1 VPYVLGMSLAPKEIR
16 AVLAD
21 DHHFFR
27 EGLRDVLTEAGV
39 TIVGEATEG
48 EGAVELTRRLAPDVV
63 VIDLHMPGG
72 AGLDA
77 LREITAVAE
86 EVDVVVLTV
95 SAEQADALDAIGA
108 GACAYL
114 LKDTPVDELAASV
127 RLAASGH
134 AVLSRTIVRA
144 LAERARRDAQ
154 RPSGPTAAELSLTAR
169 ELEVIRLITEGA
181 DNATIGRELS
191 ISRHT
196 VKQYVTNILDKLGV
210 QSRVQAA
217 VFAVRAG
224 LV

>member
-1 VPYVLGMSLAPKEIR
+1 MSLAPKEIR

>member
-1 VPYVLGMSLAPKEIR
+1 MSLAPREIR

-27 EGLRDVLTEAGV
+27 QGLRDLLTDAGV
-39 TIVGEATEG
+39 TVVGEATEG
-48 EGAVELTRRLAPDVV
+48 AGAVELTRRLAPDVV
-63 VIDLHMPGG
+63 VIDLHMSGV

-77 LREITAVAE
+77 VREIVHAADD
-86 EVDVVVLTV
+86 VDVIVLTV
-95 SAEQADALDAIGA
+95 SAQHADAIAAILA
-108 GACAYL
+108 GACGYL

-134 AVLSRTIVRA
+134 AVVSRSIVRT
-144 LAERARRDAQ
+144 LAERAARVPRMPEGQHA
-154 RPSGPTAAELSLTAR
+154 SELTLTPR

-181 DNATIGRELS
+181 DNAAIGRELS

-196 VKQYVTNILDKLGV
+196 VKRHVTNIFDKLGV
-210 QSRVQAA
+210 ESRVQAA
-217 VFAVRAG
+217 VFAVRSG

>member
-1 VPYVLGMSLAPKEIR
+1 MSLAPNEIR

-77 LREITAVAE
+77 VREIVAISE
-86 EVDVVVLTV
+86 DVDVVVLTV
-95 SAEQADALDAIGA
+95 SAEQADAIDAIGA

-134 AVLSRTIVRA
+134 AVLSRAIVRT
-144 LAERARRDAQ
+144 LAERARREAQ
-154 RPSGPTAAELSLTAR
+154 RPSGPTVAELSLTAR

-196 VKQYVTNILDKLGV
+196 VKQYVTNILEKLGV